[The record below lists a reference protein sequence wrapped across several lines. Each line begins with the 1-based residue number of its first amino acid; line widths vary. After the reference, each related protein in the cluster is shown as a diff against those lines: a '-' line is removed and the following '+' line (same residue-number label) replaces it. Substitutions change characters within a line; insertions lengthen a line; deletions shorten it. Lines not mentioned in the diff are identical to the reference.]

1 MVDTRQHAVL
11 SIWQALTT
19 IDYRYAVEVLG
30 ALLTPTIAIIAAYIA
45 WQQWQIKQT
54 ELNLALYDR
63 RLAVYKAVDS
73 FYGEV
78 GVAGTAK
85 YAMVFKLRLE
95 TAEAP
100 FLFPAEIEKHLNEVY
115 QKGMRIA
122 GLREQTYPSSGEPGL
137 PVGPARSKAVE
148 EEGGLVLWLLKD
160 AKADSKRLFGKYLR
174 LA

>member
-1 MVDTRQHAVL
+1 MIEAL
-11 SIWQALTT
+11 ASIN
-19 IDYRYAVEVLG
+19 YKYVVEVLG
-30 ALLTPTIAIIAAYIA
+30 ALLTPTIAIITAYIA
-45 WQQWQIKQT
+45 WQQWRIRQT
-54 ELNLALYDR
+54 ELNLALYAR
-63 RLAVYKAVDS
+63 RLSVYKAVDS

-85 YAMVFKLRLE
+85 YPIVFKLRLE

-100 FLFPAEIEKHLNEVY
+100 FLFPTEIEKHLDEVY

-148 EEGGLVLWLLKD
+148 EESGLVRWL
-160 AKADSKRLFGKYLR
+160 
-174 LA
+174 